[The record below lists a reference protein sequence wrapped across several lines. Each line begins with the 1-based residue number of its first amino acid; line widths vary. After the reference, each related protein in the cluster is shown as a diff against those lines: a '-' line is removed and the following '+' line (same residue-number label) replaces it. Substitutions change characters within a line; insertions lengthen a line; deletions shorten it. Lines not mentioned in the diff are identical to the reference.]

1 MKRAG
6 ITGELQHRLAGESVL
21 CGGLAIIVYL
31 VLLTLTSTTDTTML
45 LSEKLLWQIG
55 GSLLLG
61 LLTGLG
67 AYRLLRQLDDY
78 QVEVLILLALV
89 FGLLALA
96 QHWFLYGPLALLSA
110 GLVLGNHGQILAM
123 SEKSRRH
130 LHDFWELIGGLV
142 NAVLLVLLMLEFL
155 VIAPRFEFFLASLA
169 ILPAVLLARFIAMGV
184 PVTVMRYFQAQAPG
198 SVQIMTWGGLRGGIS
213 VALVL
218 SLPAGIERDVFVMI
232 TAVIIIFSVLV
243 QGLTFRSL
251 VRHLG
256 E

>member
-1 MKRAG
+1 M
-6 ITGELQHRLAGESVL
+6 
-21 CGGLAIIVYL
+21 
-31 VLLTLTSTTDTTML
+31 
-45 LSEKLLWQIG
+45 
-55 GSLLLG
+55 LG

-96 QHWFLYGPLALLSA
+96 QHWLLSGPLALLAA
-110 GLVLGNHGQILAM
+110 GLVLGNHGRILAM

-142 NAVLLVLLMLEFL
+142 NAVLLILLMLEFL
-155 VIAPRFEFFLASLA
+155 KTGPRFEYFLASLA
-169 ILPAVLLARFIAMGV
+169 ILPVVLLARFIAVGI
-184 PVTVMRYFQAQAPG
+184 PVTVLRYFHAEAPG
-198 SVQIMTWGGLRGGIS
+198 SAQIMTWGGLRGGIS

-218 SLPAGIERDVFVMI
+218 SLPDSMERDVFVML
-232 TAVIIIFSVLV
+232 TAVIVIFSVLV

-256 E
+256 D